1 MDGEET
7 VVVSKAELEELR
19 KLKADLPAIIDKIR
33 NETDKERLA
42 RLHEKQR
49 ENPEKRR
56 EQAKKHYQQ
65 NKDDILVKRREAYQR
80 KKAAKEALGSPG
92 ACSGAPEKTPDLA

>member
-1 MDGEET
+1 MDGEDT
-7 VVVSKAELEELR
+7 VVVSRAELEELR
-19 KLKADLPAIIDKIR
+19 KLKAELPIIIDKIR

-56 EQAKKHYQQ
+56 EQAKKHYEQ
-65 NKDDILVKRREAYQR
+65 NKDEILAKKKEAYQR
-80 KKAAKEALGSPG
+80 KKAANAALESPWV
-92 ACSGAPEKTPDLA
+92 CSVATGKSPDLA